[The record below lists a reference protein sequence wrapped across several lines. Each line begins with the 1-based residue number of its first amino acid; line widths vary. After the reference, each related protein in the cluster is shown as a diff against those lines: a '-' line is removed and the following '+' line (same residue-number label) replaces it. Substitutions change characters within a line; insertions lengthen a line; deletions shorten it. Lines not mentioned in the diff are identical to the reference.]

1 MQKIRDLLK
10 AKANDNWGQGPLTFA
25 FLGDSVTQT
34 CFELYK
40 KSDGAIDAYYDA
52 DAAYHLYL
60 KRMLAM
66 LYPSVPVNILNA
78 GIGGDNA
85 SPRSGGGMLRPERFL
100 GRSGRSFRIRGRAGP
115 DLRPSQGSG
124 D

>member
-52 DAAYHLYL
+52 DAAYHL
-60 KRMLAM
+60 
-66 LYPSVPVNILNA
+66 
-78 GIGGDNA
+78 
-85 SPRSGGGMLRPERFL
+85 
-100 GRSGRSFRIRGRAGP
+100 
-115 DLRPSQGSG
+115 
-124 D
+124 